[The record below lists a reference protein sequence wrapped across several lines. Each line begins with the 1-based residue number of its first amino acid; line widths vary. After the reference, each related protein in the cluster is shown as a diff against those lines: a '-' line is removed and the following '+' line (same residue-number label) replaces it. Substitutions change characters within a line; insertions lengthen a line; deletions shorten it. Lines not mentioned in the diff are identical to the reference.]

1 MLDGSSEATGLT
13 IGGQEVPIEQAAQQL
28 AQQLAPLGDVV
39 DLKFDEQVRTGSSLS
54 INALHLKVLSAA
66 GTPVLEVIA
75 GVAQRRP
82 SAASVCD
89 PTGQTP
95 TGPGGNGANSAN
107 GKAATA
113 RPTAPAA
120 GRSLANGVRGSTCG
134 KLTMYFTAN
143 HKRSLT
149 SRLGQRQVVRGR
161 IVNCAGHSI
170 VRARIDVI
178 HVLKN
183 GKRKLVKTGLRS
195 RDGGKLTL
203 ILPLN
208 LKTRDLRFEYRG
220 NLLSTQ
226 GHLALDAAHQRAQP
240 PRQAHPLGDSSPS
253 PEGAARAE
261 KLGRRFL
268 FRRSASSSNHT
279 RARPSLRSLPQRSAM
294 RSRIRQPM
302 PRVASGARARAR
314 IADLHVQRPARVDQ
328 RAQLDAVVRA
338 KLAVLDAVGHELGDD
353 ELDLAGAR
361 PARAAAPRPR
371 AARGRWTRRA
381 AAADGSPRG
390 LARAACNDGERRTW
404 RLSQRSVA

>member
-1 MLDGSSEATGLT
+1 MRPMTWSGAGLVAVLASAALASAAQAQPSWQCSASAVSDSLAGNPGANAVVASGNPCVSNATGLDNLPSPLGVPTNAVSARTASATTVANPENEIAARQAVGAIGRVENLAVQLPPGAATTTLGVRAANAQVSGVCVAGSPVLDGSSEATGLT

-39 DLKFDEQVRTGSSLS
+39 DLKLNEQVRTGSSLA

-75 GVAQRRP
+75 GVANV
-82 SAASVCD
+82 AFNGNVCD

-95 TGPGGNGANSAN
+95 TGPGSSNGANSGNGGNGSAN
-107 GKAATA
+107 S
-113 RPTAPAA
+113 A
-120 GRSLANGVRGSTCG
+120 GSRTLLANGVRGSTCG

-149 SRLGQRQVVRGR
+149 SRLGRRQVVRGR
-161 IVNCAGHSI
+161 IVNCSGHSI

-220 NLLSTQ
+220 NLLSTRVTSRSTLHITVRNRH
-226 GHLALDAAHQRAQP
+226 G
-240 PRQAHPLGDSSPS
+240 
-253 PEGAARAE
+253 
-261 KLGRRFL
+261 KL
-268 FRRSASSSNHT
+268 
-279 RARPSLRSLPQRSAM
+279 
-294 RSRIRQPM
+294 
-302 PRVASGARARAR
+302 
-314 IADLHVQRPARVDQ
+314 
-328 RAQLDAVVRA
+328 VR
-338 KLAVLDAVGHELGDD
+338 
-353 ELDLAGAR
+353 
-361 PARAAAPRPR
+361 
-371 AARGRWTRRA
+371 
-381 AAADGSPRG
+381 
-390 LARAACNDGERRTW
+390 
-404 RLSQRSVA
+404 

>member
-1 MLDGSSEATGLT
+1 MTWSGAGLVAVLASAALASAAQAQPSWQCSASAASSSLAGNPGANPVVAAANPCVSNATGLDNLPSPLGIPADAVSARTSSATTVANPENEIAARQAVGAIGRVENLAVQLPPGAGTTTLGVRAANAQVSATCVAGSPVLDGSSETTGLT

-39 DLKFDEQVRTGSSLS
+39 DLKFDEQVRTGSSLA
-54 INALHLKVLSAA
+54 INAMHLKVLSAA

-75 GVAQRRP
+75 GVANV
-82 SAASVCD
+82 AFNGKVCD

-95 TGPGGNGANSAN
+95 TGPGSSNGANSGNGANGSAN
-107 GKAATA
+107 S
-113 RPTAPAA
+113 A
-120 GRSLANGVRGSTCG
+120 GSHSLLANGVRGSTCG

-149 SRLGQRQVVRGR
+149 SRLGKRQVVRGR

-220 NLLSTQ
+220 NLLSTRVTSRSTL
-226 GHLALDAAHQRAQP
+226 HIKVRN
-240 PRQAHPLGDSSPS
+240 R
-253 PEGAARAE
+253 
-261 KLGRRFL
+261 KGRL
-268 FRRSASSSNHT
+268 
-279 RARPSLRSLPQRSAM
+279 
-294 RSRIRQPM
+294 
-302 PRVASGARARAR
+302 
-314 IADLHVQRPARVDQ
+314 
-328 RAQLDAVVRA
+328 VR
-338 KLAVLDAVGHELGDD
+338 
-353 ELDLAGAR
+353 
-361 PARAAAPRPR
+361 
-371 AARGRWTRRA
+371 
-381 AAADGSPRG
+381 
-390 LARAACNDGERRTW
+390 
-404 RLSQRSVA
+404 

>member
-1 MLDGSSEATGLT
+1 MRPMTWSGAGLVAVLASAALASAAQAQPSWQCSASAVSDSLAGNPGANAVVASGNPCVSNATGLDNLPSPLGVPTNAVSARTASATTVANPENEIAARQAVGAIGRVENLAVQLPPGAATTTLGVRAANAQVSGVCVAGSPVLDGSSEATGLT

-39 DLKFDEQVRTGSSLS
+39 DLKLNEQVRTGSSLA

-75 GVAQRRP
+75 GVANV
-82 SAASVCD
+82 AFNGNVCD

-95 TGPGGNGANSAN
+95 TGPGSSNGANSGNGGNGSAN
-107 GKAATA
+107 S
-113 RPTAPAA
+113 A
-120 GRSLANGVRGSTCG
+120 GSRTLLANGVRGSTCG

-149 SRLGQRQVVRGR
+149 SRLGRRQVVRGR
-161 IVNCAGHSI
+161 IVNCSGHSI

-220 NLLSTQ
+220 NLLST
-226 GHLALDAAHQRAQP
+226 RVT
-240 PRQAHPLGDSSPS
+240 S
-253 PEGAARAE
+253 
-261 KLGRRFL
+261 
-268 FRRSASSSNHT
+268 RST
-279 RARPSLRSLPQRSAM
+279 
-294 RSRIRQPM
+294 
-302 PRVASGARARAR
+302 
-314 IADLHVQRPARVDQ
+314 LHIKVRNRHGK
-328 RAQLDAVVRA
+328 VVR
-338 KLAVLDAVGHELGDD
+338 
-353 ELDLAGAR
+353 
-361 PARAAAPRPR
+361 
-371 AARGRWTRRA
+371 
-381 AAADGSPRG
+381 
-390 LARAACNDGERRTW
+390 
-404 RLSQRSVA
+404 